1 MNRLSLRSNL
11 SWLVG
16 GNVSYAAAMWA
27 ILWILAKTGPEVVGA
42 FALSQAIVLPVI
54 FLTNQDLRVVIAT
67 DSASDQ
73 VFGVYVAQRFVF
85 TIIALLIIAVILAF
99 TGYSQNIALIVC
111 LIAMYRAVDAFT
123 DILYGL
129 ALQRERMDNIAISMV
144 LRGPAMFPVFA
155 GIMWMTENLLIG
167 LLWQLCWWSLVL
179 VFYDIPMARKLVGGM
194 DELMPRWNRT
204 AMLQLTRKAAP
215 LGVAVAVGAAYQTV
229 PRYFIE
235 HFHGLAALGIFAT
248 LAYFALVGQV
258 LVNATGHGVVPRMA
272 ALWEQGEWGRYWQLV
287 GRMVGFNAALAVA
300 GVLVAIF
307 LGAPILRV
315 MYGPEYA
322 AHSTLLVPIM
332 IAGGL
337 NYLGWFAKNILN
349 SMRLFGRQAPLA
361 LCALVTML
369 IACAMLV
376 PGHGLMGAAWAWIIA
391 AALHIIL
398 ASALIIFSARGRHV
412 RA

>member
-1 MNRLSLRSNL
+1 MSRLSLRSNL
-11 SWLVG
+11 SWLVF

-27 ILWILAKTGPEVVGA
+27 VLWILAKTGPEVVGA

-67 DSASDQ
+67 DSASEQ
-73 VFGVYVAQRFVF
+73 AFGVYAAQRVVF
-85 TIIALLIIAVILAF
+85 TVLALLIIAAIMAF
-99 TGYSQNIALIVC
+99 TGYSTDIVLIVF
-111 LIAMYRAVDAFT
+111 LIAMYRGTDAFT

-129 ALQRERMDNIAISMV
+129 SLQRERMDNIAISMV
-144 LRGPAMFPVFA
+144 LRGPVMLPVFA
-155 GIMWMTENLLIG
+155 GLMWKTNNLSVA
-167 LLWQLCWWSLVL
+167 LLWQLCCWAVVL
-179 VFYDIPMARKLVGGM
+179 VFYDIPKGKKLVGGM
-194 DELMPRWNRT
+194 DGLIPRWDRA
-204 AMLQLTRKAAP
+204 AMFQLTRRTAP
-215 LGVAVAVGAAYQTV
+215 LGLAVAVGSAYQTV

-235 HFHGLAALGIFAT
+235 HFCGLAPLGIFAT

-272 ALWEQGEWGRYWQLV
+272 TLWEQGEWRKYWQLV
-287 GRMVGFNAALAVA
+287 GWMVGFNAALAVS
-300 GVLVAIF
+300 GVLVAVF

-332 IAGGL
+332 FAGGL
-337 NYLGWFAKNILN
+337 NYLAWFAKNILN

-361 LCALVTML
+361 ICALTSML

-376 PGHGLMGAAWAWIIA
+376 PQHGLEGAAWAWTIA
-391 AALHIIL
+391 AAIHLVL
-398 ASALIIFSARGRHV
+398 ASALIGFSARGHHV
-412 RA
+412 HA